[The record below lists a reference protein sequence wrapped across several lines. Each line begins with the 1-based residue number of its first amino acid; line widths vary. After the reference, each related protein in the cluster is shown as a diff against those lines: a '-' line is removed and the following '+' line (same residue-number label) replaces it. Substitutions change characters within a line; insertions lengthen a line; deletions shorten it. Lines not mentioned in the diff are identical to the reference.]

1 MMNADSWE
9 TSSTDVKQSIIA
21 RAAPPET
28 RRLCQLDRQSR
39 EICRDRLP
47 AEVKFRSCLD
57 SSAAAKECDKI
68 PMFSKQQ
75 FLQLI
80 PPQIAV
86 YPNDPLQFTHE
97 FYSQKYKLP
106 DEGFSQ
112 ALRKAKIINTLC
124 ALIRPSFLVQYGK
137 NLPPLPAYVDVD
149 LVDRTISNYIKVR
162 NDLKTKRASTL
173 DINIRATSSSMPK
186 TDATITI
193 IDDLV
198 KNSSS
203 VRVMIS
209 MNKKEAAKLLQV
221 DDPFISTKLKIVP
234 VFNPQSESV
243 TILYKMLAPNTIEP
257 TTSIMSRIMSDFMNN
272 EINAFLISRIIYD
285 LLNKGFDTWTIFSV
299 TL

>member
-1 MMNADSWE
+1 
-9 TSSTDVKQSIIA
+9 
-21 RAAPPET
+21 
-28 RRLCQLDRQSR
+28 
-39 EICRDRLP
+39 
-47 AEVKFRSCLD
+47 
-57 SSAAAKECDKI
+57 
-68 PMFSKQQ
+68 
-75 FLQLI
+75 
-80 PPQIAV
+80 
-86 YPNDPLQFTHE
+86 
-97 FYSQKYKLP
+97 
-106 DEGFSQ
+106 
-112 ALRKAKIINTLC
+112 
-124 ALIRPSFLVQYGK
+124 
-137 NLPPLPAYVDVD
+137 
-149 LVDRTISNYIKVR
+149 
-162 NDLKTKRASTL
+162 
-173 DINIRATSSSMPK
+173 MPK